1 MSKKKL
7 TKKRKK
13 QLLALFATTSVTV
26 NMVVTPMTVFA
37 DRSEESIN
45 DTVIELPNNDI
56 PISNPTV
63 ENNLDIPKEQTD
75 DFEDETIDV
84 LLEKEDLTDEV
95 NVDNN
100 VDDVK
105 SDELSQENSEEI
117 NKVAESENI
126 VEENQT
132 KSNTIVTGTYAEGGT
147 WVFNKQSGV
156 LMLFGG
162 KLDGRT
168 QHNTWR
174 KELNIQDILEI
185 QVTNVTGGTDLSELF
200 KGYMNLKKVNFDNF
214 NTNNVQYMDSM
225 FSGCRRLTEVNINS
239 LNMVNVKRMNDMFY
253 ECSSLT
259 AIDLSNLDTS
269 NVTSMNSMFYG
280 CSSLTTIDLSNL
292 DTSKVTSMYF
302 MFRGCS
308 SLTAI
313 DLSNFDTNNVT
324 NMGGMFSG
332 CSSLT
337 AIDLSNF
344 DTSKVTSMGNMFSN
358 CSSLTAIDL
367 SNFDTSN
374 VTSMTEMFRNCS
386 NLTAIDLSNFDTS
399 NVTSMTEMFRNCSNL
414 TAIDLSNFD
423 TSKVTSMTDMFRDCS
438 SLTAIDLSTFD
449 TSNVT
454 SMNNMFNGFGSFL
467 KLTLG
472 SKFKLNSA
480 MQLRDLTVCESWHG
494 ASSNNR
500 LDTTDDLIVY
510 HNGLNETNTYTL
522 FNHEYQ
528 DGGIWEIEDG
538 ILTLAGGT
546 LSESIGNNTWLKY
559 LDKVDIREIHVKSAT
574 GSADL
579 TRMFSGYENVEKI
592 VFNEFDTSKSTNMWG
607 MFMGNKNLVEV
618 DISTLNT
625 SNVTNMAYMFHNN
638 NKLSQVNL
646 DNLDTSKVTDM
657 TMMFANCK
665 ELETLD
671 LSYFSYSN
679 TTGNMF
685 LNTNKLKKLILGGA
699 FKLTNSSL
707 RTIDNTEFWYEER
720 SQKILNTARDLENY
734 HKEQNETS
742 VYVINSSAYKDEG
755 IWRFNDGILTLTG
768 GTLSADIG
776 NNSWLKY
783 LDKADV
789 QEIQVVDAVGAENL
803 SNLFADYSNV
813 QKINFD
819 GFDTSKVLRMNSM
832 FSGCRGLIEL
842 DLSSFDTSRVT
853 TMSDMFNGC
862 RALRKV
868 NLNGFDTNRVTNMGA
883 MFNDCRA
890 LTELDISSFNTSNV
904 SNMSYMFDGCRIL
917 TELDLSSFDTS
928 GVTNMYSMFQDANR
942 LTELKFGQHFEI
954 DSNAGLKELESSES
968 WKGEL
973 ENNHLDSTD
982 KLLEYHNSLS
992 KTNSY
997 LIVNPIEEFLTL
1009 SFDTVGG
1016 SQIDS
1021 IETKF
1026 GDVWLEPSAPV
1037 KEGYKFVGWYVD
1049 AEYTEV
1055 FDFSTS
1061 AVESLT
1067 IYAKWEEEKA
1077 NIVFEADDYYIG
1089 SYNIVG
1095 RFNAPIVT
1103 AQLRINGAISNLG
1116 GTFNHN
1122 EGTFYYYAGAG
1133 RIQME
1138 QEVILEGIDSAGN
1151 IVGTVKI
1158 EPKVAE
1164 GSLDEVRYVLGE
1176 NTLSGE
1182 YSGDARKARLVI
1194 NGTIVS
1200 VGGEFENGKFSYYV
1214 KPNQIKETD
1223 KVQIQGY
1230 DVDENPVGDL
1240 KEIDLERPTG
1250 KITEASYQVGDS
1262 TIVGTYEGSVKKA
1275 RLIVDGKPLSWGG
1288 TFDNGTFTY
1297 YVPSSLIKETSIV
1310 ELEAYSAGDVLLS
1323 DEKFPVVKIIKE
1335 YRK

>member
-26 NMVVTPMTVFA
+26 NMVVTPMTAFA
-37 DRSEESIN
+37 DRSEGSIN
-45 DTVIELPNNDI
+45 ATVIELPNNDI

-75 DFEDETIDV
+75 EFEDETINA

-117 NKVAESENI
+117 NKIAESENI
-126 VEENQT
+126 IEENET
-132 KSNTIVTGTYAEGGT
+132 KSNTLVTGTYAEGGI

-156 LMLFGG
+156 LMLSGG
-162 KLDGRT
+162 KLDKST
-168 QHNTWR
+168 QYSAWR

-185 QVTNVTGGTDLSELF
+185 QVIDVISDINLSGLF
-200 KGYMNLKKVNFDNF
+200 KDYVNLKKVNFDNF
-214 NTNNVQYMDSM
+214 QTARVLYMDS
-225 FSGCRRLTEVNINS
+225 
-239 LNMVNVKRMNDMFY
+239 
-253 ECSSLT
+253 
-259 AIDLSNLDTS
+259 
-269 NVTSMNSMFYG
+269 
-280 CSSLTTIDLSNL
+280 
-292 DTSKVTSMYF
+292 
-302 MFRGCS
+302 
-308 SLTAI
+308 
-313 DLSNFDTNNVT
+313 
-324 NMGGMFSG
+324 MFSG

-337 AIDLSNF
+337 AL
-344 DTSKVTSMGNMFSN
+344 
-358 CSSLTAIDL
+358 
-367 SNFDTSN
+367 
-374 VTSMTEMFRNCS
+374 
-386 NLTAIDLSNFDTS
+386 
-399 NVTSMTEMFRNCSNL
+399 
-414 TAIDLSNFD
+414 
-423 TSKVTSMTDMFRDCS
+423 
-438 SLTAIDLSTFD
+438 DLSTFD

-454 SMNNMFNGFGSFL
+454 SMADMFSGCSSLTALDLSTFDTSNVTSMAGMFSGCSSLTALDLSTFDTSNIASMAEMFRGCISLTALDLSTFDTSKVTSMAGMFRDCSSLTALDLSTFDTSKVTSMNSMFSSCSSLTALDLSTFDTNKVTNMAMMFFGCSSLTALDLSTFDTSKVISSGSMFHNLGSLL

-472 SKFKLNSA
+472 SKFKLK
-480 MQLRDLTVCESWHG
+480 MGMGLRNLTVYESWHG

-500 LDTTDDLIVY
+500 LDTTNDLIVY

-538 ILTLAGGT
+538 ILTLTGGT

-559 LDKVDIREIHVKSAT
+559 LDKGEIREIHVKSAT

-592 VFNEFDTSKSTNMWG
+592 IFHEFDTSKSTKMYG
-607 MFMGNKNLVEV
+607 MFQGNKNLVEV

-657 TMMFANCK
+657 TMMFANCE

-671 LSYFSYSN
+671 LSYFSYSS

-699 FKLTNSSL
+699 FKLSYSSL
-707 RTIDNTEFWYEER
+707 GTIDNTEFWYEER
-720 SQKILNTARDLENY
+720 SQKILNTARDLVKY
-734 HKEQNETS
+734 HNEQNETS

-803 SNLFADYSNV
+803 SNLFAEYSNV

-819 GFDTSKVLRMNSM
+819 DFDTSKVLRMNSM

-842 DLSSFDTSRVT
+842 DLSSFDTSRVI
-853 TMSDMFNGC
+853 TMSEMFNGC

-868 NLNGFDTNRVTNMGA
+868 NLNGFDTNKVTNMA
-883 MFNDCRA
+883 SMFNDCRA

-942 LTELKFGQHFEI
+942 LTELKFGEHFEI

-997 LIVNPIEEFLTL
+997 LIVNPVEEFLTL

-1026 GDVWLEPSAPV
+1026 GDVWLEPSSPV
-1037 KEGYKFVGWYVD
+1037 KEGYNFVGWYVD
-1049 AEYTEV
+1049 AEYTEA

-1077 NIVFEADDYYIG
+1077 NIVFEVDDYYIG
-1089 SYNIVG
+1089 SYNIIG

-1122 EGTFYYYAGAG
+1122 EGTFYYYTGAG
-1133 RIQME
+1133 RIQMG
-1138 QEVILEGIDSAGN
+1138 QEVMLEGIDSAGN
-1151 IVGTVKI
+1151 IVETVKI

-1323 DEKFPVVKIIKE
+1323 DEKFPVVKIIK
-1335 YRK
+1335 